1 MSVSQDFFKEDP
13 LNGVVE
19 SADWS
24 PEAQAILMDDVVAHP
39 ENRIFQWHYTTRNLL
54 QVYKRSEISLQI
66 AY

>member
-39 ENRIFQWHYTTRNLL
+39 ENRIFQWCQNLGKFFFHSRDA
-54 QVYKRSEISLQI
+54 VRVCS
-66 AY
+66 